1 MFDKLRAVSAIAG
14 LMKDKDR
21 LREAGV
27 RLKAKA
33 TALRA
38 PGESGSGAVRA
49 VADGKFRL
57 VSVEI
62 APALL
67 AGMADDERTRA
78 LGGSLIVEAANAALA
93 HAQDQMQAELR
104 REASALGLDDLPI
117 DLSNLGGLLS

>member
-1 MFDKLRAVSAIAG
+1 MFDKLRAVTAIAG

-38 PGESGSGAVRA
+38 PGESGSGAVRV

-78 LGGSLIVEAANAALA
+78 LGGSLIVEAATAALA
-93 HAQDQMQAELR
+93 LAQDHMQAELR

-117 DLSNLGGLLS
+117 DLSDLGGLLS